1 MLLWPTRRADFRRN
15 VAVAHTPCTF
25 CWRLNTTFVG
35 AVERLLCMIS
45 VCSFSI
51 LLIRAWCFRFV
62 MLSSRRGVVVQN
74 LICLVLKFSDG
85 RPSEKHP
92 ATAVDTPGSARRGE
106 GGERDLRDLNSWAG
120 NRGGGFVS
128 IKGFHKMRDRGAA
141 TTERPVVIVLI
152 IYNMAAEQKLS

>member
-1 MLLWPTRRADFRRN
+1 M
-15 VAVAHTPCTF
+15 AHTPCTF

-35 AVERLLCMIS
+35 AVERLLYMIS
-45 VCSFSI
+45 VCSSSV

-62 MLSSRRGVVVQN
+62 MLSYRRGVVAQN

-106 GGERDLRDLNSWAG
+106 GGERDLRNLNSWAG

-128 IKGFHKMRDRGAA
+128 TKGFHKMRVPGAGTPFA
-141 TTERPVVIVLI
+141 CSKSKTAGAGNLRQFGERKKLK
-152 IYNMAAEQKLS
+152 NRSQKSKNHNYL